1 MLDTIIAVMQ
11 NTITPLLTALVLAL
25 LGMLFAWLGKK
36 YHLEVKQ
43 ADQDYLEGLA
53 TRAIAYAEEEGAE
66 FLKAHGSRLPS
77 ESKLGEA
84 ITLLL
89 RTAPKLDQFEAR
101 DLITGMLG
109 KTKGAGA
116 TGNEAVGN

>member
-1 MLDTIIAVMQ
+1 MIDAIIGLVQ
-11 NTITPLLTALVLAL
+11 NTVTPLLTALVIAL

-36 YHLEVKQ
+36 YRLDIKQ
-43 ADQDYLEGLA
+43 ADREYLEGLA

-66 FLKAHGSRLPS
+66 FLKTHGSRLPS

-84 ITLLL
+84 VIFLL
-89 RTAPKLDQFEAR
+89 RAAPKLDQIKAR

-109 KTKGAGA
+109 KVRGAGA
-116 TGNEAVGN
+116 TGDKAVS